1 MDQIKQKKLMQLH
14 RMQEIQ
20 QKAEE
25 QMIKRQIETQQK
37 AIETHVKALET
48 QQKVLETQKA
58 METQLKAVEA
68 QRKTESP
75 VNSDLNVSISE
86 AKLEPVSQKGRFL
99 NWLKFRD

>member
-1 MDQIKQKKLMQLH
+1 MQLH

-48 QQKVLETQKA
+48 QQKVLETQMK
-58 METQLKAVEA
+58 A
-68 QRKTESP
+68 QRQTESP
-75 VNSDLNVSISE
+75 VNADQNVSVSE
-86 AKLEPVSQKGRFL
+86 TKVEPLNQKG
-99 NWLKFRD
+99 

>member
-1 MDQIKQKKLMQLH
+1 MQLH

-37 AIETHVKALET
+37 AIETHVKAMETQQIVMET
-48 QQKVLETQKA
+48 QQKIDAQ
-58 METQLKAVEA
+58 MKAVET

-75 VNSDLNVSISE
+75 VAEFQHTIPVSISE
-86 AKLEPVSQKGRFL
+86 SKLEPIMPKGACSSE
-99 NWLKFRD
+99 N